1 LHRSKYRHLARN
13 RIAETLVSETSGAL
27 QRTESK
33 RRRRELIAVAVASAT
48 LVAFVLMQ
56 TELPPLSSHTSLIS
70 NLVVILLF
78 DLSFL
83 LLGLMLI
90 LVGRNLAKAI
100 FERRR
105 GLIGAKLQA
114 RLVFGFVAVAI
125 VPSAFLLYVAGSFLH
140 SDIDSWFDPEYERLL
155 DDSFEIAKVY
165 YLNSA
170 NDAAHFARILAG
182 KITTGKLLAPA
193 NHAKLRAFIAQA
205 QQEYNLGTVEV
216 FSADR
221 KLLMFELSPSTPT
234 GIGVSPDSEL
244 LRDTLK
250 GHAVTRADRFHK
262 SDVIR
267 GSAPIFSS
275 TDSDDVAGAIVVDY
289 FLPKSLAAR
298 AGAISA
304 AAQAYFQLRILHQ
317 PIMHSYI
324 LALVLIGLAVVLLA
338 SWFGIYL
345 ARELIGPIKLLA
357 EGTQALAAGNLN
369 YEIPPVGD
377 DEIAHLVESF
387 NRMTFDLRRSRAEL
401 ERRRRYTE
409 TLLLNVSAGVVGL
422 DPQGRMSAINPC
434 AERMLGLRA
443 GEVIGCD
450 YRKCFDPQLRRSLD
464 EIFASSTRPRE
475 VRRALKLEIAGT
487 EAELMLTASR
497 LDEDESENEHPDL
510 GTMLFFED
518 VSQIAKIERM
528 EAWREVARRIAH
540 EIKNPLTPIQL
551 SAERLRR
558 QFARRDAGRGLA
570 SGPVQGGI
578 SQGGADDKP
587 AASSNPYAE
596 LVDECTRTII
606 GEVDDLKRLVD
617 EFSAFARM
625 PQLNPIPGNL
635 NPLVE
640 ETVSTFR
647 EAHAEVAFDLELEGS
662 LPVIAL
668 DREALKRALVNLLDN
683 AVAATKSN
691 DHNGAGARITVRT
704 AVDSTSGIVTLEV
717 ADNGIGID
725 PRVRPRIFE
734 PYFSTRQG
742 GTGLGLAIVAT
753 IVTDHHGFIRVR
765 DNEPRGSRFQL
776 EFPVKDDEF
785 QVSA

>member
-1 LHRSKYRHLARN
+1 MSDTN
-13 RIAETLVSETSGAL
+13 DAL

-33 RRRRELIAVAVASAT
+33 RRRRELIAVGVASAT

-56 TELPPLSSHTSLIS
+56 TELPPLSSHTSLLS

-125 VPSAFLLYVAGSFLH
+125 VPSVFLLYVAGSFLH
-140 SDIDSWFDPEYERLL
+140 TGIDNWFDPEYERML

-170 NDAAHFARILAG
+170 NNAAHFARILAG
-182 KITTGKLLAPA
+182 KITNGNLLAPS
-193 NHAKLRAFIAQA
+193 NHAKLRAFIEQA
-205 QQEYNLGTVEV
+205 QQEYNLGTIEL

-221 KLLMFELSPSTPT
+221 KLLMFQLSPSTPT
-234 GIGVSPDSEL
+234 GIGVSPDSAL
-244 LRDTLK
+244 LRGTLK
-250 GHAVTRADRFHK
+250 GHALTRADRFGK

-267 GSAPIFSS
+267 GTSPIFSAK
-275 TDSDDVAGAIVVDY
+275 DSDDVAGAIVVDY
-289 FLPKSLAAR
+289 YLPKSLAAR
-298 AGAISA
+298 AAAISQA
-304 AAQAYFQLRILHQ
+304 VQAYFQLRILHQ

-345 ARELIGPIKLLA
+345 ARELTGPIKLLA
-357 EGTQALAAGNLN
+357 EGTHALAAGNLN

-387 NRMTFDLRRSRAEL
+387 NRMTSDLRKSQTEL
-401 ERRRRYTE
+401 ESRRRYTE

-422 DPQGRMSAINPC
+422 DPAGRISSINPC
-434 AERMLGLRA
+434 AERMLGIRA
-443 GEVIGCD
+443 AEVLGRE
-450 YRKCFDPQLRRSLD
+450 YSKSFGAQLRRSLD
-464 EIFASSTRPRE
+464 EIFAGAVRPRE
-475 VRRALKLEIAGT
+475 ARRALKLEIAGT
-487 EAELMLTASR
+487 ETELMVTASR
-497 LDEDESENEHPDL
+497 LDEDDANEDRPNL
-510 GTMLFFED
+510 GTVLFFED
-518 VSQIAKIERM
+518 VSQIAKVERM

-558 QFARRDAGRGLA
+558 QFFRRETAKQAPQSEVGFAPHD
-570 SGPVQGGI
+570 S
-578 SQGGADDKP
+578 DDKRFN
-587 AASSNPYAE
+587 AYE

-617 EFSAFARM
+617 EFAAFARM
-625 PQLNPIPGNL
+625 PQVSPVPGNL
-635 NPLVE
+635 NTLVE
-640 ETVSTFR
+640 ETVATFR
-647 EAHAEVAFDLELEGS
+647 EAHSNVHFELQLDPALPIVA
-662 LPVIAL
+662 I

-683 AVAATKSN
+683 AVAATAVHSQ
-691 DHNGAGARITVRT
+691 NGIGRQISVRT
-704 AVDSTSGIVTLEV
+704 ALDPINGMVMLEV
-717 ADNGIGID
+717 VDNGIGID
-725 PRVRPRIFE
+725 PRIRPRIFE
-734 PYFSTRQG
+734 PYFSTRKD

-753 IVTDHHGFIRVR
+753 IVTDHNGFVRVR

-776 EFPVKDDEF
+776 EFPIKDQEF
-785 QVSA
+785 RNVS